1 MSLSIGVI
9 GAGIMGADHAQNLH
23 RFISGATVV
32 AIADPDKAR
41 AEAAIAGIAGARVYE
56 DPQQLITA
64 DDVAAVVIA
73 SPDFLHADQVKACLD
88 AGKHVL
94 VEKPLAYDSA
104 TCGDVIAHHRRTMGD
119 DVPRVAVGFMR
130 RFDPGYVQ
138 MKDALRSRRH
148 GRPLMIHSVGRGV
161 TSGPGAT
168 NESVVFNSAIHDL
181 DLIPWLLD
189 APITEVAWHAG
200 HPSSTAVDLADPFL
214 ILVRTA
220 DGSLSTV
227 EVFLNAR
234 YGYDIRCDAVC
245 ETGVLTLAE
254 PAKLLVN
261 ADLATSTPLAA
272 DWRPRFADAYR
283 LELQE
288 WVDAVRAGRPSTLA
302 TLADAERATLVGEAV
317 VESMYSGG
325 RFVEVDR

>member
-1 MSLSIGVI
+1 MTLSIGVV

-23 RFISGATVV
+23 RFVSGADVV
-32 AIADPDKAR
+32 AIADPDKDR
-41 AEAAIAGIAGARVYE
+41 AEAAIAGIDGARVFT
-56 DPQQLITA
+56 DPQQLIA
-64 DDVAAVVIA
+64 DDDVAAVVIA
-73 SPDFLHADQVKACLD
+73 SPDFLHADQVRACLD

-104 TCGDVIAHHRRTMGD
+104 TCADVIAHHRSAVGD
-119 DVPRVAVGFMR
+119 GVPRAAVGFMR

-138 MKDALRSRRH
+138 LKTALQARQH

-161 TSGPGAT
+161 SSGPGAT
-168 NESVVFNSAIHDL
+168 NESVIFNSAIHDL

-189 APITEVAWHAG
+189 APVTEVAWHAG

-227 EVFLNAR
+227 EIFLNAR

-254 PAKLLVN
+254 PSRLVVN

-288 WVDAVRAGRPSTLA
+288 WVDAVREGRPSTLA
-302 TLADAERATLVGEAV
+302 TLEDAARATLVGEAV
-317 VESMYSGG
+317 VESMHLGG
-325 RFVEVDR
+325 QFVEVDR